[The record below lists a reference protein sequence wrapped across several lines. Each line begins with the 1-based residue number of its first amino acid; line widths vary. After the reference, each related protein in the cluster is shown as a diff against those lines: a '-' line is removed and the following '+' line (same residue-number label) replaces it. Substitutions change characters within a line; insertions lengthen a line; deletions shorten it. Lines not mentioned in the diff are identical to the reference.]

1 MPIHREPLL
10 LLPGLV
16 CDQTAWQQQIDALSD
31 IAVCTCTDYGS
42 LDSLPAMA
50 EAVLRTAP
58 ERFSIAGH
66 SMGGRVALEVYRLA
80 PHRVAR
86 IALLNTGSSP
96 LAAGAA
102 GAEEARKRGE
112 LVALAQSQGMQAML
126 QQWLPP
132 MIAPRH
138 LTDLALVNSI
148 IEMMSRKTTEIF
160 AAQVRALLA
169 RPDATAV
176 LDHIRCPALLLTGQ
190 EDGWSPPAQHAAM
203 QAKIAGSTLVI
214 VPGSGHM
221 SMLERPAEVS
231 AALRAWLYTC

>member
-1 MPIHREPLL
+1 MSSDRQPLL
-10 LLPGLV
+10 LLPGLI
-16 CDQTAWQQQIDALSD
+16 CDQTVWQQQIDALSD
-31 IAVCTCTDYGS
+31 VAVCTCADYGS

-50 EAVLRTAP
+50 EAVLSTAP

-66 SMGGRVALEVYRLA
+66 SMGGRVALEVYRVA
-80 PHRVAR
+80 PDRVAR

-102 GAEEARKRGE
+102 GVEETRKRGE
-112 LVALAQSQGMQAML
+112 LVALARSQGMPAML
-126 QQWLPP
+126 RQWLPP
-132 MIAPRH
+132 MIAPGRIND
-138 LTDLALVNSI
+138 TVLVNSI
-148 IEMMSRKTTEIF
+148 IEMMSRKAPEIF

-176 LDHIRCPALLLTGQ
+176 LDQIRCPVLLLTGQ
-190 EDGWSPPAQHAAM
+190 DDGWSPAAQHAAM
-203 QAKIAGSTLVI
+203 HAKIAGSMLVI